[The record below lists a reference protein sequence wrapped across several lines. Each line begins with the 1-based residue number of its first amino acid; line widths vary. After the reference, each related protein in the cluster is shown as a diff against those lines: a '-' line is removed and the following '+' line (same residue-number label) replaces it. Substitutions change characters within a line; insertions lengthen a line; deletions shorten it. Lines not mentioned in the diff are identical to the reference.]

1 MTLNAENYFSP
12 EAQIYYMGSSQFKA
26 FDKCEAAALAEIRG
40 ERAREKT
47 TALLVGSYVDAH
59 FEGTLDVFRAKNPEI
74 FTRNG
79 ELKSQYKQAE
89 RIIQRCEQDEMF
101 SRYMSGQK
109 QVIMTGKIDGVPCK
123 IKIDSYHPDKAI
135 VDLKVM
141 KDFEP
146 IWVDGKGKLPFVE
159 AWGYDIQGAM
169 YRHVEGN
176 DLPFMLAVAT
186 KEKEPDIALLSI
198 PPDVLDEAMERVI
211 TNITRYADIKAGKIE
226 PVRCEKCDYCKR
238 TKVLTC
244 VVDYRDL

>member
-1 MTLNAENYFSP
+1 MIITAENYFSP
-12 EAQIYYMGSSQFKA
+12 EAQLHYMGASQFKA
-26 FDKCEAAALAEIRG
+26 FQSCEAAALAEIRG
-40 ERAREKT
+40 EYVREKT

-59 FEGTLDVFRAKNPEI
+59 FEGTLDVFQAKHPEI
-74 FTRNG
+74 FTRG
-79 ELKSQYKQAE
+79 GDLRSEYRHAE
-89 RIIQRCEQDEMF
+89 NIIARIEQDEMF
-101 SRYMSGQK
+101 MRYMSGQK
-109 QVIMTGKIDGVPCK
+109 QVIMTGEIEGVPVK
-123 IKIDSYHPDKAI
+123 TKVDVYHPGKAI
-135 VDLKVM
+135 VDLKIM

-146 IWVDGKGKLPFVE
+146 VWVDGKGKLPFVE
-159 AWGYDIQGAM
+159 AWGYDIQGAI

-198 PPDVLDEAMERVI
+198 PPDVLDDAMERVI